1 MTAPHE
7 QVISIHDISSGD
19 VPSNYQNPCFGDPGF
34 ASIDGHRK
42 PWHMVILDGMDATL
56 IRQLIQ
62 RRLWD
67 GRLPYG
73 DSIELSCVPGTG
85 HSCDGCGS
93 AIMLYQRM
101 NVRIDAHEW
110 RELRFHQ
117 ECVEIWNDERLKDA
131 KAGPP
136 YSHHERA
143 DRPRFRSA

>member
-1 MTAPHE
+1 
-7 QVISIHDISSGD
+7 
-19 VPSNYQNPCFGDPGF
+19 
-34 ASIDGHRK
+34 
-42 PWHMVILDGMDATL
+42 MDATL

-62 RRLWD
+62 RRLRD
-67 GRLPYG
+67 GRLPYD

-85 HSCDGCGS
+85 HCCDGCGS

-101 NVRIDAHEW
+101 SVRIDAHDW

-117 ECVEIWNDERLKDA
+117 ECFEIWDDERLKDA
-131 KAGPP
+131 RAGPP